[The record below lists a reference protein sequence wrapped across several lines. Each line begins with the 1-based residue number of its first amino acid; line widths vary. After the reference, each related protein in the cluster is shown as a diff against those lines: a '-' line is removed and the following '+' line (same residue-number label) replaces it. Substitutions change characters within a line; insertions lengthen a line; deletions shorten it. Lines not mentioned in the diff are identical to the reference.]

1 MSNSHLPSAFRVLSM
16 SKLAP
21 WIQLVLWVSVT
32 GFLAYGFEWR
42 SPKTAIDELRAA
54 DTVLEEQIGAA
65 ELRDKEH
72 TRLLEAITIGECID
86 RDERELQLMGLGP
99 DCERLL
105 SDTR

>member
-1 MSNSHLPSAFRVLSM
+1 MSNHLTSAFRLVAA

-21 WIQLVLWVSVT
+21 WFQFTLWFVVA

-42 SPKTAIDELRAA
+42 TPKAAFDELRAA
-54 DTVLEEQIGAA
+54 DAVLEEQVNAGEIRDA
-65 ELRDKEH
+65 EQ

-105 SDTR
+105 VDQR